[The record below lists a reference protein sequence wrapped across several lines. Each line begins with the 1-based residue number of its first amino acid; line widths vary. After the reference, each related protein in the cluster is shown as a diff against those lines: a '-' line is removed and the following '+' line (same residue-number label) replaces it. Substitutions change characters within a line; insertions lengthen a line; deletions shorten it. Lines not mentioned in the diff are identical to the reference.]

1 MAKLMYFAQL
11 AESLGR
17 TSEQVA
23 LPASV
28 GDIKTL
34 IDWLGR
40 RDEAYKQSLAEG
52 KGVALMVNRAAATLE
67 TAIGDSDEIAFI
79 PERLK

>member
-28 GDIKTL
+28 STVKAM

-40 RDEAYKQSLAEG
+40 RDEAYRKGLADG
-52 KGVALMVNRAAATLE
+52 KGLTVMVNRLPATLE
-67 TAIGDSDEIAFI
+67 TAISEGDEVALI

>member
-11 AESLGR
+11 AETLGR

-28 GDIKTL
+28 GNVKSL
-34 IDWLGR
+34 IDWLSR
-40 RDEAYKQSLAEG
+40 RDETHKQGLAEG
-52 KGVALMVNRAAATLE
+52 KGLALMVNRQPATLE
-67 TAIGDSDEIAFI
+67 TALSDADEIAFI